1 MRIVGS
7 IVGTADNVNVSKY
20 FDIDE
25 LIRVKHLGEKYSVDD
40 NRLNTWFYNNISYID
55 VIQHPVGTAATATFN
70 TLSEHFLKVGDRVDV
85 IFKNTGSTILEN
97 KRVTTINTPKQFQCE
112 EGVSVFGDY
121 IIKKILNYASSNF
134 GIASLLSN
142 IQNSFVDTENNTYV
156 AFSGYPSFN
165 TNTT

>member
-1 MRIVGS
+1 MDEGNTNIAKFFRESDPIIDTNFVYGYEDNDLTKVCQMRIVGS

-85 IFKNTGSTILEN
+85 FFINNGSTILVN
-97 KRVTTINTPKQFQCE
+97 
-112 EGVSVFGDY
+112 
-121 IIKKILNYASSNF
+121 
-134 GIASLLSN
+134 
-142 IQNSFVDTENNTYV
+142 
-156 AFSGYPSFN
+156 
-165 TNTT
+165 